1 CSASHGKKEDPAEPA
16 NFVDVRVADADSI
29 SAGGQ
34 QPLRPEIRRR
44 HFGATWWRYAKQHGD
59 VAQAVASYA
68 PEVAFGSD
76 RGSSR
81 QPKQSRASWCWR
93 SNKTLTRVKTA
104 TGAK

>member
-1 CSASHGKKEDPAEPA
+1 CSASHGKKEDPAESA
-16 NFVDVRVADADSI
+16 NVVDVRIADTDSI

-44 HFGATWWRYAKQHGD
+44 HFGAAWRRYAKQHGD
-59 VAQAVASYA
+59 VAQAVAPYA
-68 PEVAFGSD
+68 PGVAFGSD

-81 QPKQSRASWCWR
+81 KPKQSRARWCRR
-93 SNKTLTRVKTA
+93 SNKTVTRVKTA